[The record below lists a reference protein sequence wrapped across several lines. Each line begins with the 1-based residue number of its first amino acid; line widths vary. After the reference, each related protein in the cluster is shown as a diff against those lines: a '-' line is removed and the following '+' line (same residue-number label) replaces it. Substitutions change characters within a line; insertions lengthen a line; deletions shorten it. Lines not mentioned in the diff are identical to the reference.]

1 MSLFCI
7 CDIIFVMASWSS
19 RRRLAYGSIVILAA
33 ILFIAIPLFF
43 FFYTAPSCSDGK
55 MNGKELGI
63 DCGGSCTRLCQNS
76 FLPPKIGWGGAKFEQ
91 VAPGLYNV
99 AAYVVNQN
107 ISGAALDVPYKIS
120 LFDDRGVLIVETKG
134 KVNLLAHRNSLV
146 FQPAVQVGKRI
157 PARATFELTSDPV
170 WFRSYDNL
178 EGLSILDKKY
188 QEDEN
193 GSSLEVTL
201 SNRTLV
207 PYSDIVVGVVLN
219 DGEGNVIGF
228 SQTVVD
234 YIDVKGSQQIAPY
247 TWPISRNGK
256 VVSIDVMPS
265 GIPPRI
271 Q

>member
-1 MSLFCI
+1 
-7 CDIIFVMASWSS
+7 MASWSS
-19 RRRLAYGSIVILAA
+19 RRRLLYGSIVVLS
-33 ILFIAIPLFF
+33 LVFFIALPLFY
-43 FFYTAPSCSDGK
+43 FFYTAPTCSDNK
-55 MNGKELGI
+55 MNGGELGI

-76 FLPPKIGWGGAKFEQ
+76 FLPPKIGWGGAKFEK

-107 ISGAALDVPYKIS
+107 ISGAAINVPYKIS
-120 LFDDRGVLIVETKG
+120 LYDNRGVLIVEKTG

-146 FQPAVQVGKRI
+146 FEPAIQVEKRI
-157 PARATFELTSDPV
+157 PARATFEFIADPI
-170 WFRSYDNL
+170 WFRSYDSL
-178 EGLSILDKKY
+178 EGLIVLDKKY

-201 SNRTLV
+201 SNRTLI

-228 SQTVVD
+228 SQTVID
-234 YIDVKGSQQIAPY
+234 YIDVKGSQQIAPF

-256 VVSIDVMPS
+256 VVTIDVIPS
-265 GIPPRI
+265 GVPPHI